1 MNVGTIFENVA
12 GSDQLTSLGSMTV
25 AEARLK
31 LTEQFAAEAAAP
43 AGPTPGPG
51 QQQLFAHSAA
61 QPTGFDRTPVEGDDS
76 TYLPETGE
84 HAEPGRGS
92 TDEVDGRGGSRE
104 GYDRGYGGGSSDD
117 SARGESF

>member
-12 GSDQLTSLGSMTV
+12 GSDQLSSLGSMTV
-25 AEARLK
+25 AEARTK
-31 LTEQFAAEAAAP
+31 LTERFAETAAQ
-43 AGPTPGPG
+43 PGPG

-84 HAEPGRGS
+84 YAEPGRGS
-92 TDEVDGRGGSRE
+92 TDEVDGRGGSSE
-104 GYDRGYGGGSSDD
+104 GYDRGYDGGSGDD